1 MLKELLQ
8 LPNLLSLSRILLT
21 PIIGYYLAL
30 GDKRSTII
38 CVILLMVAGLTDG
51 FDGYLARKMNKI
63 SKLGIMLD
71 PLADKIF
78 AAFLVILLILYRDFP
93 LWLALVIVGRDL
105 LIIVAGWLIFRGKNI
120 AVPSNLTGKYTF
132 TIIAFLLGSY
142 VIRFEFGIIFCTYL
156 TLLMVVLSLYNYTR
170 TFIYVR
176 AKGEPPV
183 FKDNKLYLSLRIL
196 VQISF
201 LVIFFYKLYQ
211 YLF

>member
-21 PIIGYYLAL
+21 PVIGYYLAL

-156 TLLMVVLSLYNYTR
+156 TLLMIVLSLYNYTR

>member
-21 PIIGYYLAL
+21 PVIGYYLAL

-105 LIIVAGWLIFRGKNI
+105 LIIVAGGLIFRGKNI

-156 TLLMVVLSLYNYTR
+156 TLLMIVLSLYNYTR

>member
-21 PIIGYYLAL
+21 PVIGYYLAL

>member
-156 TLLMVVLSLYNYTR
+156 TLLMIVLSLYNYTR